1 MFPICQPQA
10 YAAGDLLSTPRLA
23 RVYPIWSQPVSR
35 FPRMIDTRLKALAK
49 RIEGLVLASPYT
61 PAELSRLLD
70 VDRSA
75 VSRWMNGE
83 RTPTMKNLYDL
94 AELLNIEMADLW
106 AGEHAT
112 PATPEQKVMM
122 DRMGTMTLEQ
132 QQALLALAAATMGLT
147 PPAKG

>member
-1 MFPICQPQA
+1 
-10 YAAGDLLSTPRLA
+10 
-23 RVYPIWSQPVSR
+23 
-35 FPRMIDTRLKALAK
+35 MIDTRLKALAG

-112 PATPEQKVMM
+112 PSTPEQKAMM
-122 DRMGTMTLEQ
+122 ERMGTMTPEQ
-132 QQALLALAAATMGLT
+132 QQALLALAAATMGLGS
-147 PPAKG
+147 PSKG

>member
-1 MFPICQPQA
+1 MIQVSPMI
-10 YAAGDLLSTPRLA
+10 DPRLK
-23 RVYPIWSQPVSR
+23 V
-35 FPRMIDTRLKALAK
+35 LAQ

-112 PATPEQKVMM
+112 PTTPEQKAMIE
-122 DRMGTMTLEQ
+122 RMGNMTQEQ
-132 QQALLALAAATMGLT
+132 QQAFLAFAAATMGPT
-147 PPAKG
+147 PPSKD